1 MSFYANYISYFE
13 QLARK
18 HVSIAHTDSECH
30 FTPISIVDFKN
41 GIVSRIKFNHL
52 LLLKPD
58 FMLTNDR
65 SGNLIKKYTGQL
77 MILGKVSERETTH
90 AAKNTIIDSLEAI
103 NDEIIARMLNDVYV
117 HNEAGS
123 GLFKATAET
132 LNISGS
138 PVGASDINPNYFGSS
153 GWFLQFDIV
162 WPIQATPTAAK
173 WTDPENIIPEED

>member
-1 MSFYANYISYFE
+1 MSFYTTYITYFE
-13 QLARK
+13 DLARK
-18 HVSIAHTDSECH
+18 HVSIAHTNNDCH
-30 FTPISIVDFKN
+30 FTPISIDDFKN
-41 GIVSRIKFNHL
+41 GIVSKIKFNHL

-58 FMLTNDR
+58 FILTNDR

-90 AAKNTIIDSLEAI
+90 ANKNTIIDSLEEI

-117 HNEAGS
+117 HNENRA
-123 GLFKATAET
+123 GLFKATPET

-138 PVGASDINPNYFGSS
+138 PVGASDINPNYYGSS
-153 GWFLQFDIV
+153 GWFLQFDIF
-162 WPIQATPTAAK
+162 WPISATPTAAK